1 VGDRYPPGP
10 LEGERSLR
18 EALGLLPRKA
28 VYSWA
33 GAKAT
38 GGMGRSE
45 KSMDPGLDGPSN
57 SALPQEIALLAHAWR
72 PLMSGGLGMSWQD
85 FREISSVDLLLFRR
99 YVIIMYV

>member
-10 LEGERSLR
+10 LEGERSLH
-18 EALGLLPRKA
+18 EASDLLPRKA
-28 VYSWA
+28 IYSWA

-57 SALPQEIALLAHAWR
+57 SATPRNRPTCPRLAPSNVGRAR
-72 PLMSGGLGMSWQD
+72 DELAGFLGD
-85 FREISSVDLLLFRR
+85 
-99 YVIIMYV
+99 